1 MTQIIDRGNKKWT
14 SIMIPELREELRK
27 VFADP
32 QPERPELDEQE
43 MERLNRLLTTAY
55 HTGQPVRITYWADG
69 EREMCGR
76 IVWFE
81 MGKVKLVGEDGKL
94 HIDADR
100 ILDVRLLQKEA
111 E

>member
-1 MTQIIDRGNKKWT
+1 MTEIFDRGNKKWT

-69 EREMCGR
+69 EHEMCGR

-81 MGKVKLVGEDGKL
+81 MGKLRIVGDNGKTNINTNDIIRVDFL
-94 HIDADR
+94 GTN
-100 ILDVRLLQKEA
+100 V
-111 E
+111 